1 MEAEEQA
8 AHGQLWDA
16 IRAKG
21 RRVEVIA
28 IWSGTGCGF
37 AGRSSALQLWAA
49 AEPGK
54 VATGLTVKQEISAIR
69 EALHNGDRE
78 FLGQYG
84 GINQAAERYKELL
97 ILPEAELAE
106 GYCQVKW
113 NSRVLEAKSVV
124 GRT

>member
-1 MEAEEQA
+1 M
-8 AHGQLWDA
+8 
-16 IRAKG
+16 
-21 RRVEVIA
+21 
-28 IWSGTGCGF
+28 
-37 AGRSSALQLWAA
+37 
-49 AEPGK
+49 
-54 VATGLTVKQEISAIR
+54 ATGLTVKQEISAIR